1 MKNMLQ
7 EIHLKLKYRIAW
19 ETNPAPPC
27 QWADTWSRSHPCTRH
42 QMSARDKI
50 EVPGPQV
57 LGPSGHHLPHQA
69 YGGVL
74 WLGSASRSIDGQ
86 AGWGPPTW
94 LSLGPWDAT
103 LWLGLSP
110 SPGTPWW
117 LQFTPTDT
125 LTLLP
130 APAGPKK
137 CPRHSGHNTHHPAH
151 HPLSGEHRDFSPNRT
166 KHSLDLSERET
177 FLKILCENENYSKAC
192 CLIHWSACMCQLY
205 ALHIYICK
213 ELIENL
219 IFSTVQ

>member
-27 QWADTWSRSHPCTRH
+27 RWADTWSRSHPCTRH
-42 QMSARDKI
+42 QTSARDQI

-57 LGPSGHHLPHQA
+57 LGPPGHHLPHQA

-110 SPGTPWW
+110 SPGTG
-117 LQFTPTDT
+117 LQGCPGIAS
-125 LTLLP
+125 LLLCP
-130 APAGPKK
+130 LQQELACQSAAVLSVALAP
-137 CPRHSGHNTHHPAH
+137 N
-151 HPLSGEHRDFSPNRT
+151 
-166 KHSLDLSERET
+166 
-177 FLKILCENENYSKAC
+177 
-192 CLIHWSACMCQLY
+192 
-205 ALHIYICK
+205 
-213 ELIENL
+213 
-219 IFSTVQ
+219 